1 MESLHPREIELG
13 LDRVRAVRDRLGLSS
28 PPFTIV
34 TVGGTNGKGSTV
46 AMLTRIWHDAGYR
59 VGAYTS
65 PHLLTFHERI
75 RIGDRMATDKELC
88 EAFGRVEQARG
99 DIPLTYFEF
108 GTLAALD
115 LFREQRMEIA
125 VLEVGLGGRLDAV
138 NVWEADVAIVTSVG
152 TDHQDWLGTD
162 REQIGYEKAGI
173 FRPGQCAVC
182 GDPHPPQS
190 LLRHARDIGAR
201 LRCLNRDFEIDTAD
215 HAWSWRR
222 GGKVLSGLPYPAM
235 RGEYQL
241 HNAACVLM
249 ALDCLADRWPVTAAN
264 IRVGLTQAVLPGRFQ
279 TLPGY
284 PRQVLDVAHNVEAA
298 EALAHTLAAQTLTGT
313 TYAVCAMLRD
323 KPMADVARQLAP
335 HIAHWHIAGIDLP
348 RGASVEV
355 LHAALEQAGVAAVTE
370 HPDIESAYRA
380 ALSQAG
386 PDDRVLVFGSFHTV
400 GVILRVLPTP

>member
-13 LDRVRAVRDRLGLSS
+13 LDRVRTVRDRLGLAS
-28 PPFTIV
+28 PPFTVV

-46 AMLTRIWHDAGYR
+46 AMLTQIWHDAGYR
-59 VGAYTS
+59 VGAYSS

-75 RIGDRMATDKELC
+75 RLGDRLASDSELC
-88 EAFGRVEQARG
+88 DAFGRVEQARG
-99 DIPLTYFEF
+99 EIPLTYFEF
-108 GTLAALD
+108 GTLATLD
-115 LFREQRMEIA
+115 LFREQQLEIA

-138 NVWEADVAIVTSVG
+138 NAWDADVAIVTSVG

-173 FRPGQCAVC
+173 FRAGRCAIC

-190 LLRHARDIGAR
+190 LLNHARDTGSR
-201 LRCLNRDFEIDTAD
+201 LLCLNREFEIDKID

-249 ALDCLADRWPVTAAN
+249 ALDCLAGRWPVTMAS
-264 IRVGLTQAVLPGRFQ
+264 IRTGLTQTVLPGRFQ

-298 EALAHTLAAQTLTGT
+298 QALASTLAAQSVAGKTH
-313 TYAVCAMLRD
+313 AVCAMLTD
-323 KPMADVARQLAP
+323 KPMTEVARCLAS
-335 HIAHWHIAGIDLP
+335 HIASWHIAGLDLP
-348 RGASVEV
+348 RGASVDV
-355 LHAALEQAGVAAVTE
+355 LHAALRKAGISVVTEYPDVAA
-370 HPDIESAYRA
+370 AYRA
-380 ALSQAG
+380 AVSLAG

-400 GVILRVLPTP
+400 GVILHMLSTP